1 MELMEKMREHVDHMG
16 VEVEEVFEVTGLE
29 LGEDEKAAW
38 GRHRLQGPG
47 DHSGDGP
54 QSPLR

>member
-29 LGEDEKAAW
+29 LGEDEKA
-38 GRHRLQGPG
+38 
-47 DHSGDGP
+47 
-54 QSPLR
+54 